1 MITFRETLASENA
14 TGKAVNLF
22 SKWNP
27 LTESIRHLFF
37 DIKHWKSTAKKLN
50 FYYTFICRKKQVR
63 KSFFTA
69 ERLKTRE
76 EGKNRIILDRIS
88 VCYLYNQFGD

>member
-14 TGKAVNLF
+14 TAKAVNLF

-37 DIKHWKSTAKKLN
+37 DIKHWKSTAKKAQFLLY
-50 FYYTFICRKKQVR
+50 F
-63 KSFFTA
+63 
-69 ERLKTRE
+69 RLSEKT
-76 EGKNRIILDRIS
+76 S
-88 VCYLYNQFGD
+88 P